1 MVHQT
6 PVLQERELA
15 GLSSARIRYRAVG
28 ARDGQ
33 SAHFEMLLSCSRR
46 DTEFAGYTEVDR
58 LRLDVTH
65 GAGSEIK
72 AKHSLAKLR
81 TNDGD
86 VLL

>member
-15 GLSSARIRYRAVG
+15 GLSSARIRYG
-28 ARDGQ
+28 H
-33 SAHFEMLLSCSRR
+33 SAHFEMLLSGNRR
-46 DTEFAGYTEVDR
+46 DTEFAGYTQIDG

-72 AKHSLAKLR
+72 AKHTLAKLR